1 MESILIKDLYA
12 PDIKTIA
19 ETGDCTVYR
28 MENESGYGRITRYP
42 IYPGIELLYNDMHM
56 EGCRQDK
63 QPRRGVM
70 EINHCRAGRFEC
82 EFLNGAYAYLGEGD
96 LAINMLTNKPVESC
110 FPLSHYHGISVIVD
124 LAQGAKT
131 LSLVSAAL
139 GGISMDLYAI
149 RDRLCGG
156 NTCFV
161 MRTGESIQHIFSELY
176 TAPEHLKRSYFKLKI
191 LELLLFLGAVDPSD
205 AGAGRPYFYQSQVAV
220 IKEIKEYMTANLDR
234 RFTLNELSRR
244 FHLPL
249 TSMKLCFKG
258 VYGSP
263 IYTYMLSYRIQ
274 TAAMLLRQ
282 TGDSVTAIG
291 LKVGYSN
298 CGKFSAAF
306 KKIMNISPTEYR
318 NKYCLTGANRV

>member
-82 EFLNGAYAYLGEGD
+82 EFHNGTYAYLGEGD

-131 LSLVSAAL
+131 LSAVSAAL
-139 GGISMDLYAI
+139 GGVSLDLYAI

-161 MRTGESIQHIFSELY
+161 MRT
-176 TAPEHLKRSYFKLKI
+176 
-191 LELLLFLGAVDPSD
+191 LFLTFICLSLPGGVLLYWGVSSFLGVAQQWWITKKTAVELQNKPVLHKNRPS
-205 AGAGRPYFYQSQVAV
+205 G
-220 IKEIKEYMTANLDR
+220 
-234 RFTLNELSRR
+234 
-244 FHLPL
+244 
-249 TSMKLCFKG
+249 KG
-258 VYGSP
+258 
-263 IYTYMLSYRIQ
+263 
-274 TAAMLLRQ
+274 
-282 TGDSVTAIG
+282 
-291 LKVGYSN
+291 
-298 CGKFSAAF
+298 
-306 KKIMNISPTEYR
+306 EE
-318 NKYCLTGANRV
+318 